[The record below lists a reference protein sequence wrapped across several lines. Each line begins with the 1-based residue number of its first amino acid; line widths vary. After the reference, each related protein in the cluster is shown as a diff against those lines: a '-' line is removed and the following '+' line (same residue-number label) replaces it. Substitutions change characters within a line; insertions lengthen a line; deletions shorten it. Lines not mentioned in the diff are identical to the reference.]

1 MKLKNK
7 SILITGGGT
16 GIGRACAELFAAE
29 GANIIVTGRRLEPL
43 QEVEG
48 KISAEGVGKAIAV
61 QGDVTELED
70 LGKFISAAVEN
81 FGRIDALVNNAGVFA
96 MGSILDITPD
106 QFDHI
111 FDINVKAPLMMT
123 KLVAQAMIE
132 QGDGGSILNIS
143 STVGSKPAP
152 YMTVYAASKAA
163 LNNFTRS
170 WALELS
176 SHQIRVNVISPGVV
190 DTEIHGQDEAERA
203 EAMEQMAGIHPLGRV
218 GKVEEIA
225 AAALYFV
232 ADDSA
237 WTTGT
242 NLDVDGGINAGA

>member
-1 MKLKNK
+1 
-7 SILITGGGT
+7 
-16 GIGRACAELFAAE
+16 
-29 GANIIVTGRRLEPL
+29 
-43 QEVEG
+43 
-48 KISAEGVGKAIAV
+48 
-61 QGDVTELED
+61 
-70 LGKFISAAVEN
+70 
-81 FGRIDALVNNAGVFA
+81 
-96 MGSILDITPD
+96 
-106 QFDHI
+106 
-111 FDINVKAPLMMT
+111 
-123 KLVAQAMIE
+123 
-132 QGDGGSILNIS
+132 
-143 STVGSKPAP
+143 
-152 YMTVYAASKAA
+152 MTVYAASKAA

-170 WALELS
+170 WALELAG
-176 SHQIRVNVISPGVV
+176 HQIRVNVISPGVV